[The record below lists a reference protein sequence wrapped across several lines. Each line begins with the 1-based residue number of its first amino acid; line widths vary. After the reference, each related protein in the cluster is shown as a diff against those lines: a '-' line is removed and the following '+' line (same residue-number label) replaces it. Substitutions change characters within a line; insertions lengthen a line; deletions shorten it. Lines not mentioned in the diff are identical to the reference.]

1 MNKTMICMIIAV
13 GLSGCFSD
21 SDSSTSSNQGDG
33 SSASNFELVPSVY
46 LGKNQDDNLLISL
59 VDDDKR
65 LWAISA
71 TENDDNNDNL
81 MDNFLG
87 FTNSDGSVTT
97 NNTEGK
103 FTASGQ
109 EYPYSEWNSSATS
122 FPITIDGN
130 YAQSQV
136 ITGFTTAMPNYITQY
151 RVKYN
156 EVLSNQ
162 VQELANI
169 STEYYGISYVTGDA
183 TIENYTNI
191 STQSDG
197 SFEGNYRNR
206 SEGSDRFELCDIRGD
221 FTVSESK
228 RYFEVSA
235 SFFHDLMDTPCSITG
250 QTLTGIALLGDDNE
264 LVLLSTDADNE
275 KSFGFISYGDS
286 EMPR

>member
-1 MNKTMICMIIAV
+1 MIIAV

-21 SDSSTSSNQGDG
+21 SDSSTSSNQSDG
-33 SSASNFELVPSVY
+33 SSASNFELVPGVY
-46 LGKNQDDNLLISL
+46 LGKNQDDDLLISL
-59 VDDDKR
+59 IDDDRR

-71 TENDDNNDNL
+71 TENDDDDNNDNNDNL

-87 FTNSDGSVTT
+87 FTSSDGRVTT
-97 NNTEGK
+97 NNVEGE

-130 YAQSQV
+130 YAQSKV
-136 ITGFTTAMPNYITQY
+136 ITGFTTEMPNNITEY
-151 RVKYN
+151 SVKYN

-183 TIENYTNI
+183 TMENYTNI

-197 SFEGNYRNR
+197 SFEGNYMNR
-206 SEGSDRFELCDIRGD
+206 SAGSDRFELCDIRGD

-228 RYFEVSA
+228 RYFEVNA

-250 QTLTGIALLGDDNE
+250 QTFTGIALLGDDNE